1 MRNERKAT
9 MDEELVG
16 MDAIQADT
24 KLSAAAKS
32 LAVDAAAIDTVSG
45 VAEVLG
51 DKTLDAYGDDV
62 VERITQRLIANG
74 AAEEDA
80 RAATLAWWMF

>member
-9 MDEELVG
+9 MDEELTG
-16 MDAIQADT
+16 MALIQADT
-24 KLSAAAKS
+24 KLSAEAKS

-62 VERITQRLIANG
+62 VERIVQRLVANG
-74 AAEEDA
+74 ATEEDA
-80 RAATLAWWMF
+80 RVGTYSWWVF

>member
-1 MRNERKAT
+1 MP
-9 MDEELVG
+9 EELSG
-16 MDAIQADT
+16 LALIEADP
-24 KLSAAAKS
+24 KLTAEAKS

-45 VAEVLG
+45 IAEVLG

-62 VERITQRLIANG
+62 VERIVQRLVSNG